1 MEEFKDLVTSEWSRF
16 NFKIEEPLSINT
28 PELIE
33 VHHIVHLRI
42 SRRILE
48 DQQLRAGL
56 INDESKL
63 NKTRL
68 CVTWLSAND
77 WSNYKGSIYGT
88 VRFTFDWKKIVEDR
102 SLYWV
107 EAMEYRNVAYR
118 LLVTDRDMSES
129 KRVIP
134 FDPSKEKGPVR
145 FKNDRW
151 YWNSKYTSEFMVEC
165 DLSLADAKSMSF
177 VEHGGCRE
185 SNTCAEQETAKHTAA
200 AQTLAF
206 LIGNSIH
213 CVDHLLCDNDT
224 LSAEAES
231 YINYLWGALG
241 RKKDRFGGVL
251 KRSKSTEDVLLGALA
266 LFGSG
271 QHGAAREVMKTI
283 NDQDVFTEG
292 LATLVRRHFDLPDW
306 QMPD

>member
-1 MEEFKDLVTSEWSRF
+1 
-16 NFKIEEPLSINT
+16 
-28 PELIE
+28 
-33 VHHIVHLRI
+33 
-42 SRRILE
+42 
-48 DQQLRAGL
+48 
-56 INDESKL
+56 
-63 NKTRL
+63 
-68 CVTWLSAND
+68 
-77 WSNYKGSIYGT
+77 
-88 VRFTFDWKKIVEDR
+88 VRFTFDWQQIIEDR

-165 DLSLADAKSMSF
+165 DLPLADAKSMSF

-185 SNTCAEQETAKHTAA
+185 SNTCAEQETAKNTAA

-206 LIGNSIH
+206 LIGNGIH
-213 CVDHLLCDNDT
+213 CVDHLFAQQRYAQHGGRKLYQFS
-224 LSAEAES
+224 LG
-231 YINYLWGALG
+231 GALG
-241 RKKDRFGGVL
+241 RKRDRFGGVL

-271 QHGAAREVMKTI
+271 QHSAAREVMKTI

-292 LATLVRRHFDLPDW
+292 LTTLVRRHFDIPDW